1 MANKEPE
8 VTPVEKDEQHL
19 DDFLNHLESLGR
31 RELAAAFG
39 FYAKAKGWVKK
50 EAKEWGSEFEKFL
63 KMTPQEVDKEL
74 RKKA

>member
-39 FYAKAKGWVKK
+39 FYAKAKGWIKK
-50 EAKEWGSEFEKFL
+50 EAQEWGVEFEKFL